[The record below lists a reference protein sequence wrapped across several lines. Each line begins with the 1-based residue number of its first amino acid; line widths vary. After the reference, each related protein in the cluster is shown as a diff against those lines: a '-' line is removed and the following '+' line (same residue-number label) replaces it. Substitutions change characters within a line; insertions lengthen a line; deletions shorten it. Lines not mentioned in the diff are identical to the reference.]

1 MSAGGR
7 PKGWRDDRKRCEMT
21 SRQRWMEGERRG
33 QRSGS
38 LASEEEVC
46 GARRLR
52 RGCKSVIKSRLLLM
66 YCARLVEAHWGIRVP
81 PHHPPPRKKQAVVSH
96 AVKCKCLYERQP
108 QPQRD
113 SYHPLRVSN
122 SIPHFSLIHFP

>member
-1 MSAGGR
+1 
-7 PKGWRDDRKRCEMT
+7 
-21 SRQRWMEGERRG
+21 MEGERRG

-38 LASEEEVC
+38 LAGEEE
-46 GARRLR
+46 ARPLR

-81 PHHPPPRKKQAVVSH
+81 PPPALPCKKQAVVSR